1 MNLVKPESITTTGS
15 ITRST
20 IGTYFDI
27 AGVMQTAAIDAV
39 RINYNPY
46 THEFKGVL
54 IENFATNYMLASEL
68 LDNSAWG
75 KLGVSLSV
83 NSAVAPDGATTFDGI
98 IAGTTLDEH
107 LVEQQIT
114 GVTPNTNYTYSI
126 FVKKGAAATFNFRIY
141 GGVNSEGYSGEFIA
155 LSFNFNTK
163 IASAFPNT
171 STGYITDFGVEQI
184 SEDVFRLWITGVPAI
199 TANKIIF
206 RLLLI
211 DPTGQTSV
219 FAGDGSTIQFYAWG
233 AQMEYGSLSS
243 YIKTSA
249 SSSASRAAD
258 IITGSGLV
266 YTNLTNA
273 YAEWSSGTTYAL
285 GTSVSYGVYGTYL
298 SLQNSNLNQ
307 NPLTATT
314 YWTRTGPTNKMA
326 AFDDQI
332 SSTSTSTSDIIF
344 AVTASSIDT
353 VALLNVNG
361 SRTAVSVSDASSKVP
376 IYHNTQQLTG
386 GDSVDWYGYFFYD
399 ADTVRN
405 TSVYLDI
412 PTASNVLIT
421 VKITGVGTTAIGTFV
436 TGVLKNLGNTQYGVS
451 AGIIDYSRKDTD
463 EFGNVTFIKR
473 NYSKRINA
481 SVSLTNANLNKVQR
495 ILYQL
500 RATPVLWLASTDIQF
515 EEPLITY
522 GFYRD
527 FSTEISYPTHSICN
541 LQIEGLI

>member
-1 MNLVKPESITTTGS
+1 MNLVKPEPVTTTGA

-20 IGTYFDI
+20 VGTYFDI

-39 RINYNPY
+39 RINYDPY
-46 THEFKGVL
+46 SHEFLGLL
-54 IENFATNYMLASEL
+54 IENAATNL
-68 LDNSAWG
+68 LTYSAQFDSSAWN
-75 KLGVSLSV
+75 KPIITVAA
-83 NSAVAPDGATTFDGI
+83 NAFVAPDG
-98 IAGTTLDEH
+98 TLTADK
-107 LVEQQIT
+107 LVESTSTIAQRILTNQSYTLPAGAVTFSFYAKFAGRRYLNAYPLYTTWWNFNVLFDLQT
-114 GVTPNTNYTYSI
+114 GV
-126 FVKKGAAATFNFRIY
+126 
-141 GGVNSEGYSGEFIA
+141 
-155 LSFNFNTK
+155 
-163 IASAFPNT
+163 
-171 STGYITDFGVEQI
+171 
-184 SEDVFRLWITGVPAI
+184 I
-199 TANKIIF
+199 TANPTSTPASITPVGNGWYRCSVSPTVTTGGTGATATII
-206 RLLLI
+206 LGMQMNGTLGGS
-211 DPTGQTSV
+211 DSSYT
-219 FAGDGSTIQFYAWG
+219 GDGSSGIYLWG
-233 AQMEYGSLSS
+233 AQLEAGASATS
-243 YIKTSA
+243 YIPTVA
-249 SSSASRAAD
+249 SSVTRAAD

-285 GTSVSYGVYGTYL
+285 GTSVSYGILGTYI

-307 NPLTATT
+307 NPVTATA
-314 YWTRTGPTNKMA
+314 YWSRTGPTNKMA

-332 SSTSTSTSDIIF
+332 SSISSSNSDIIF

-353 VALLNVNG
+353 VALLNIVG
-361 SRTAVSVSDASSKVP
+361 SKTSIAVTDISLKSE
-376 IYHNTQQLTG
+376 IYHNSQQLTG
-386 GDSVDWYGYFFYD
+386 IDSLDWYSYFFYD
-399 ADTVRN
+399 QDTVR
-405 TSVYLDI
+405 TLSVYLDI
-412 PTASNVLIT
+412 PVVSSGLVT
-421 VKITGVGTTAIGTFV
+421 VKISGAGTNSLGTFIA
-436 TGVLKNLGNTQYGVS
+436 GLLKRLGDTQYGVS

-495 ILYQL
+495 ILYQI

>member
-20 IGTYFDI
+20 VGTYFDI

-39 RINYNPY
+39 RINYDPY
-46 THEFKGVL
+46 THEFLGLL
-54 IENFATNYMLASEL
+54 IENASTNLLFQSQDFDNASWSKTRTTVTANAVLAPDNTTTADKLLEDTTASSSHFISQNQTLTANLFYILSVYAKAAERSRIVL
-68 LDNSAWG
+68 RVGNSTNWVAGTPSVGFDLSTGILFSVSGDSTSSGTIEPVGNGWYRCSIIAQFGTTTASGGLVINLDN
-75 KLGVSLSV
+75 
-83 NSAVAPDGATTFDGI
+83 GAS
-98 IAGTTLDEH
+98 
-107 LVEQQIT
+107 IT
-114 GVTPNTNYTYSI
+114 YT
-126 FVKKGAAATFNFRIY
+126 
-141 GGVNSEGYSGEFIA
+141 
-155 LSFNFNTK
+155 
-163 IASAFPNT
+163 
-171 STGYITDFGVEQI
+171 
-184 SEDVFRLWITGVPAI
+184 
-199 TANKIIF
+199 
-206 RLLLI
+206 
-211 DPTGQTSV
+211 
-219 FAGDGSTIQFYAWG
+219 GDGTSGAYIWG
-233 AQMEYGSLSS
+233 SQIESGSKISS
-243 YIKTSA
+243 YIKTTTA
-249 SSSASRAAD
+249 AVTRAAD

-332 SSTSTSTSDIIF
+332 SSTSTSASDIIF

-361 SRTAVSVSDASSKVP
+361 SKTAVAVSDANLKIP
-376 IYHNTQQLTG
+376 IYHNAQQLSG

-399 ADTVRN
+399 EDTVRN

-412 PTASNVLIT
+412 PTASNALIS
-421 VKITGVGTTAIGTFV
+421 VKITGIGTTAIGTFV
-436 TGVLKNLGNTQYGVS
+436 QGLLKNLGNTQYGVS

-495 ILYQL
+495 ILYQI

>member
-1 MNLVKPESITTTGS
+1 MNLVKPESITTTGA

-20 IGTYFDI
+20 VGTYFDI

-54 IENFATNYMLASEL
+54 IENAATNLLFQSQDFDNASWSKTRTSVTANAVLAPDNTTTADKLVEDTTASSSHFISQNQTLTANLFYILSVYAKAAERSRIVL
-68 LDNSAWG
+68 RVGNSTNWVAGTPSVGFDLSTGILFSVSGDSTSSGTIEPVGNGWYRCSIIAQFGTTTASGGLVINLDN
-75 KLGVSLSV
+75 
-83 NSAVAPDGATTFDGI
+83 GAGI
-98 IAGTTLDEH
+98 T
-107 LVEQQIT
+107 
-114 GVTPNTNYTYSI
+114 YT
-126 FVKKGAAATFNFRIY
+126 
-141 GGVNSEGYSGEFIA
+141 
-155 LSFNFNTK
+155 
-163 IASAFPNT
+163 
-171 STGYITDFGVEQI
+171 
-184 SEDVFRLWITGVPAI
+184 
-199 TANKIIF
+199 
-206 RLLLI
+206 
-211 DPTGQTSV
+211 
-219 FAGDGSTIQFYAWG
+219 GDGTSGAYIWG
-233 AQMEYGSLSS
+233 SQIESGSKISS
-243 YIKTSA
+243 YIKTTTA
-249 SSSASRAAD
+249 AVTRAAD

-332 SSTSTSTSDIIF
+332 SSTSTSASDIIF

-353 VALLNVNG
+353 VALLNV
-361 SRTAVSVSDASSKVP
+361 SAAKTSIAVSDISLKSE
-376 IYHNTQQLTG
+376 IYHNSQQLTG
-386 GDSVDWYGYFFYD
+386 AESLDWYSYFFYD
-399 ADTVRN
+399 EDTVR
-405 TSVYLDI
+405 TLSVYLDI
-412 PTASNVLIT
+412 PVVSNGLVTI
-421 VKITGVGTTAIGTFV
+421 KISSAGTNSLGTFV
-436 TGVLKNLGNTQYGVS
+436 QGLLKNLGNTQYGVS

-500 RATPVLWLASTDIQF
+500 RATPVLWVASTDIQF

>member
-1 MNLVKPESITTTGS
+1 MNLVKPESITTTGA

-20 IGTYFDI
+20 IGTYFDSTGI
-27 AGVMQTAAIDAV
+27 MQTAAIDAV
-39 RINYNPY
+39 RVNYDPY
-46 THEFKGVL
+46 TKEFLGVL
-54 IENFATNYMLASEL
+54 IENAATNLVFQSQDFDNASWSKTRTTVTANATTAPDSTATAEKLIEDTSVTTSHFISQNQTLTANLFYTMSVYAKASERSRIVL
-68 LDNSAWG
+68 RVGNSANWTTGTPSVGFNLSTGTLFSVSGDSTSSGTIQPIGNGWYRCSITAQFGTTTASGGLVINLDNST
-75 KLGVSLSV
+75 S
-83 NSAVAPDGATTFDGI
+83 I
-98 IAGTTLDEH
+98 
-107 LVEQQIT
+107 
-114 GVTPNTNYTYSI
+114 NYT
-126 FVKKGAAATFNFRIY
+126 
-141 GGVNSEGYSGEFIA
+141 
-155 LSFNFNTK
+155 
-163 IASAFPNT
+163 
-171 STGYITDFGVEQI
+171 
-184 SEDVFRLWITGVPAI
+184 
-199 TANKIIF
+199 
-206 RLLLI
+206 
-211 DPTGQTSV
+211 
-219 FAGDGSTIQFYAWG
+219 GDGTSGVYIWG
-233 AQMEYGSLSS
+233 AQIETGSLASS
-243 YIKTSA
+243 YIKTTTA
-249 SSSASRAAD
+249 AVTRAAD
-258 IITGSGLV
+258 VITGSGLV
-266 YTNLTNA
+266 YTNVTNA

-285 GTSVSYGVYGTYL
+285 GTSVSYGIYGTYV

-314 YWTRTGPTNKMA
+314 YWVRSGPTNKMA

-332 SSTSTSTSDIIF
+332 SSVSSSATDIIF

-361 SRTAVSVSDASSKVP
+361 SRTAIAVADASLKTP

-399 ADTVRN
+399 ADTVRT
-405 TSVYLDI
+405 TSIYLDI
-412 PTASNVLIT
+412 PTASNVLIS
-421 VKITGVGTTAIGTFV
+421 VKVSGVGTTSIGTFV

-481 SVSLTNANLNKVQR
+481 SVTLTNANLNKVQR